1 MAACSTRRGLSS
13 NHEIQRAI
21 QLMHYRLQVAVAK
34 IQQNL
39 PELKRDGNTV
49 LSSQSARLLY
59 AQNSTNWATTVFTLM
74 EFIPQLTQRLQNN
87 PDEVIEEL
95 EKIRGYGKA
104 TAVNLSCSVSD
115 FHTVTDPSGV
125 RFSVTG
131 NVLGV
136 KAPRSTWGKYFNG
149 KLKVQSIHDRPALNL
164 TQPMCAGNTACS
176 SAIDQCYIERTRQK
190 PSQEGSYIQYATF
203 DSIF

>member
-1 MAACSTRRGLSS
+1 MT
-13 NHEIQRAI
+13 H
-21 QLMHYRLQVAVAK
+21 HRLQVAVAK

-49 LSSQSARLLY
+49 LSSQSSRLLY

-104 TAVNLSCSVSD
+104 
-115 FHTVTDPSGV
+115 
-125 RFSVTG
+125 
-131 NVLGV
+131 
-136 KAPRSTWGKYFNG
+136 
-149 KLKVQSIHDRPALNL
+149 
-164 TQPMCAGNTACS
+164 
-176 SAIDQCYIERTRQK
+176 
-190 PSQEGSYIQYATF
+190 PSQIEL
-203 DSIF
+203 